1 MKPDSSAKALA
12 LLKDLGAPTRLLRH
26 VELVAE
32 AADILLME
40 LRSLGLTV
48 HDEFVRVGV
57 ILHDAGKV
65 LYVNELLQSGAEHE
79 PAGERLLLTN
89 GVSPEV
95 ARVCLSHAQWRKMS
109 VSLEELLI
117 ALADKLWK
125 GVRNQELEELVISR
139 VSDILR
145 QDRWELFVTLDSV
158 FEQIASRG
166 NERLDRSQV
175 L

>member
-40 LRSLGLTV
+40 LRRLGLTV

-65 LYVNELLQSGAEHE
+65 LYSYYS
-79 PAGERLLLTN
+79 R
-89 GVSPEV
+89 
-95 ARVCLSHAQWRKMS
+95 
-109 VSLEELLI
+109 
-117 ALADKLWK
+117 
-125 GVRNQELEELVISR
+125 VRNTSPPG
-139 VSDILR
+139 SDC
-145 QDRWELFVTLDSV
+145 F
-158 FEQIASRG
+158 
-166 NERLDRSQV
+166 SQMV
-175 L
+175 

>member
-79 PAGERLLLTN
+79 PAG
-89 GVSPEV
+89 
-95 ARVCLSHAQWRKMS
+95 
-109 VSLEELLI
+109 
-117 ALADKLWK
+117 
-125 GVRNQELEELVISR
+125 
-139 VSDILR
+139 SDC
-145 QDRWELFVTLDSV
+145 F
-158 FEQIASRG
+158 
-166 NERLDRSQV
+166 SQMV
-175 L
+175 